1 MDSNRG
7 VFLVILLLFIF
18 FTPAGN
24 PPHFSSSSELHRL
37 QEFIGTRRNET
48 ERLRNST
55 WLHPPANITGI
66 SPYPVQRHDAGGIYK
81 QSFLPP
87 EIIDAATDIW
97 HKETR
102 IPASVNNHNSIT
114 TITKRDGIVLELEDP
129 IVPEIGKDRE
139 LAFFS
144 NISGVFEGTWTH
156 DEKTRGHLLPRNMT
170 IAEAYKPPTTVYMYG
185 RNISMVDER
194 DPFNSFNDDPGY
206 KLGSHGNMSEPDA
219 GKMSLTIEEIPSKY
233 GDAANVTIITVT
245 MTIFDTD
252 EKARFTFD
260 LDGFHFKRTGNILMS
275 TSSLKYSGLQ
285 YLPHLILDETYFEE
299 ARDLMYRYLNI
310 TITSYEEDLDFAIF
324 QGADISSDNCEYVVY
339 GHFDSVPFSPE
350 QLKEIEEETRHPTGK
365 PIPRLPQLKMSPLL
379 YSPDCAV
386 ALKSTDVD
394 GEKLEQYWYRIRV
407 VVLVGVVLL
416 LSQVILFARQMRDTS
431 TPSLMLKVNFVTII
445 MMAVM
450 DGSIWMASFVS
461 FFVDSLA
468 LPFMSMAFLS
478 FVLTSL
484 YELRYMVDI
493 YQVQRVEASA
503 QVRVQSN
510 GDSTLYAMPDGSIVN
525 SQTRAQGNSNN
536 ESSLPLPVTTNI
548 NTPDATALSGEN
560 SDRDAAKMLYSRFYF
575 ILLVFIITSLLSTTW
590 PREYRLVYEYIIA
603 LVFYSIWYPQ
613 IYRNTTKGFRK
624 SFLWSFILGTSI
636 IRLLPLYYV
645 CLWRRNVFDHHY
657 DPILAATI
665 TIWSGVQILLLFL
678 QKLFGPRFFLPR
690 GYLPTLYDYHPIL
703 YRGDAESD
711 LGIDVLTSVHQAD
724 SSQPLSSPSA
734 PAAGA
739 SSSADTEPLLNA
751 TLRPKVDCA
760 ICMMPIELVLFNKLD
775 ASDHADTAAA
785 VAAAN
790 SVMNA
795 PSALLARRKY
805 MVTPCQHVFHTEC
818 LEMWM
823 RSRLQ
828 CPICRNP
835 LPPL

>member
-1 MDSNRG
+1 
-7 VFLVILLLFIF
+7 
-18 FTPAGN
+18 
-24 PPHFSSSSELHRL
+24 
-37 QEFIGTRRNET
+37 
-48 ERLRNST
+48 
-55 WLHPPANITGI
+55 
-66 SPYPVQRHDAGGIYK
+66 
-81 QSFLPP
+81 
-87 EIIDAATDIW
+87 
-97 HKETR
+97 
-102 IPASVNNHNSIT
+102 
-114 TITKRDGIVLELEDP
+114 
-129 IVPEIGKDRE
+129 
-139 LAFFS
+139 
-144 NISGVFEGTWTH
+144 
-156 DEKTRGHLLPRNMT
+156 
-170 IAEAYKPPTTVYMYG
+170 
-185 RNISMVDER
+185 MVDER

-510 GDSTLYAMPDGSIVN
+510 GD
-525 SQTRAQGNSNN
+525 
-536 ESSLPLPVTTNI
+536 
-548 NTPDATALSGEN
+548 
-560 SDRDAAKMLYSRFYF
+560 K
-575 ILLVFIITSLLSTTW
+575 
-590 PREYRLVYEYIIA
+590 
-603 LVFYSIWYPQ
+603 
-613 IYRNTTKGFRK
+613 
-624 SFLWSFILGTSI
+624 
-636 IRLLPLYYV
+636 
-645 CLWRRNVFDHHY
+645 
-657 DPILAATI
+657 
-665 TIWSGVQILLLFL
+665 
-678 QKLFGPRFFLPR
+678 
-690 GYLPTLYDYHPIL
+690 
-703 YRGDAESD
+703 
-711 LGIDVLTSVHQAD
+711 
-724 SSQPLSSPSA
+724 
-734 PAAGA
+734 
-739 SSSADTEPLLNA
+739 PLLNA